1 MSFFGIPIR
10 NSLGLGLGGVIPLSM
25 RPSPVV
31 PVLAL
36 DFVNQSYA
44 FGVNTKSFSDV
55 ITFTRADATTCA
67 TRVNASG
74 VLETVAANV
83 PRFDYDPVTLA
94 PKGFLIEETRRNLLL
109 NSAIAGT
116 NLTTQS
122 VTVTAVAHSLSFYGT
137 GTITLSGT
145 STGSLVG
152 SGAYPTR
159 STLTFTPTAGSL
171 TLTVT
176 GTVQFAQLEIGA
188 FPTSFIVT
196 GASAATRNYDVTSM
210 TGTNLTSWF
219 NQSPG
224 TIVGDA
230 NISVAGVDKRLL
242 SLKNVGITNMAAL
255 RRNAS
260 NLPTLVFRN
269 PTGED
274 LANSAFT
281 TGRFKIGGS
290 WEAGSTSMA
299 FNGVLA
305 TRANTVVPST
315 VDTLVIGFD
324 GGAAGFLNDTIR
336 SIKYYNTK
344 LTNAQ
349 LTALTT

>member
-94 PKGFLIEETRRNLLL
+94 LKGFLIEETRRNLLL

-122 VTVTAVAHSLSFYGT
+122 VTVTAVAHSLF
-137 GTITLSGT
+137 L
-145 STGSLVG
+145 
-152 SGAYPTR
+152 R
-159 STLTFTPTAGSL
+159 D
-171 TLTVT
+171 
-176 GTVQFAQLEIGA
+176 
-188 FPTSFIVT
+188 
-196 GASAATRNYDVTSM
+196 RNNY
-210 TGTNLTSWF
+210 LIW
-219 NQSPG
+219 
-224 TIVGDA
+224 
-230 NISVAGVDKRLL
+230 NIH
-242 SLKNVGITNMAAL
+242 
-255 RRNAS
+255 
-260 NLPTLVFRN
+260 
-269 PTGED
+269 
-274 LANSAFT
+274 
-281 TGRFKIGGS
+281 
-290 WEAGSTSMA
+290 W
-299 FNGVLA
+299 
-305 TRANTVVPST
+305 
-315 VDTLVIGFD
+315 VIGWLWCLPHKVYTDLHTYSGVTDPNGD
-324 GGAAGFLNDTIR
+324 GYGSVCPIGDWSLSN
-336 SIKYYNTK
+336 
-344 LTNAQ
+344 Q
-349 LTALTT
+349 LYRNWR